1 MDEFLFFIETSTKIF
16 GFFFIFRKKI
26 INIDFSD
33 RVYSILEKD
42 FCVLHN
48 IRIKFINLLL

>member
-1 MDEFLFFIETSTKIF
+1 MDEFLFFIKTSIKIF
-16 GFFFIFRKKI
+16 GFLFIFRKKI

-42 FCVLHN
+42 FCVPHS